1 MNEED
6 LKDMELHIF
15 TDNIVNYTIH
25 RVHNG
30 WNYIYYTNSC
40 MTSVFV
46 PELSITQEYNV
57 PRLRSF

>member
-6 LKDMELHIF
+6 LKDMELHMF

-30 WNYIYYTNSC
+30 WNYIYCVGSC

-46 PELSITQEYNV
+46 PELSIIQEYNV